1 MSVKTRKAV
10 ITGSSKGIGKAI
22 AERFAQENI
31 NIYLLASNEK
41 NLQQTASEL
50 KSKYKVKVFYHAS
63 DLKTKSGCES
73 AVKVIENEFTDF
85 DTLIFSAG
93 ATKSGDF

>member
-41 NLQQTASEL
+41 TLQQTASEL
-50 KSKYKVKVFYHAS
+50 KSKYKVKIYNQAS
-63 DLKTKSGCES
+63 KIKTKPRIEI
-73 AVKVIENEFTDF
+73 AVK
-85 DTLIFSAG
+85 ARKKG
-93 ATKSGDF
+93 

>member
-31 NIYLLASNEK
+31 NIYLLTMYIHARMCTSCICHVCMHTVRTNRYVSQVSVHE
-41 NLQQTASEL
+41 TL
-50 KSKYKVKVFYHAS
+50 KRFV
-63 DLKTKSGCES
+63 LPGKTHGRFILSY
-73 AVKVIENEFTDF
+73 
-85 DTLIFSAG
+85 
-93 ATKSGDF
+93 